1 MSRPLPTDTYAGLD
15 AWIDAHFD
23 EQVQTLQALVQVPTD
38 TPPGNNAP
46 HAERTAELLQGF
58 GLAVEKYPVPA
69 DAVHAY
75 GLVSLTNLIVRQP
88 FGAAGDTSGVKTGPT
103 IALNAHG
110 DVVPPGE
117 GWTHDPYGGEVV
129 PDARGGKLYG
139 RASAVSKSDF
149 TTFIY
154 ALRAVQALAAARASN
169 TDGAPPL
176 RGTVELH
183 FTYDEEFGGEL
194 GPGWLLKQGLTKPDY
209 LIAAGFSYQ
218 VVTAHNGCLQLE
230 VTLHG
235 LASHAA
241 YPATGIDALQAATKL
256 LTALYAHN
264 EVLKTRR
271 SQVAGIEHPYLNVG
285 RIEGGSNTNVV
296 PGKVVLKL
304 DRRMIPEEDAAEV
317 EAEVRQLIND
327 SVAACPGV
335 RVEVRRILLAHSLKP
350 QSANQPLVDAIQ
362 RHGQAVFGEPIPT
375 SGTPLYTDVRL
386 YGDHGTAAVIYG
398 AGPRTVLE
406 SNAKRADEHLQLDD
420 LRRATKVV
428 ARTLVDLLAG

>member
-1 MSRPLPTDTYAGLD
+1 MTDYERLD
-15 AWIDAHFD
+15 AWIAAHF
-23 EQVQTLQALVQVPTD
+23 EEETRYLQALVQVPTD

-46 HAERTAELLQGF
+46 HAERTAELLAGM
-58 GLAVEKYPVPA
+58 GLTAEKYALPQA
-69 DAVHAY
+69 DVQAY
-75 GLVSLTNLIVRQP
+75 GLQSITNLIVRRRY
-88 FGAAGDTSGVKTGPT
+88 GAVGDGGPT

-117 GWTHDPYGGEVV
+117 GWTHGPYSGEVV
-129 PDARGGKLYG
+129 DGKLYG

-149 TTFIY
+149 ASFTF
-154 ALRAVQALAAARASN
+154 ALRALESL
-169 TDGAPPL
+169 GLPL
-176 RGTVELH
+176 KGGIELH

-194 GPGWLLKQGLTKPDY
+194 GPGWLLQQGLTKPDL

-218 VVTAHNGCLQLE
+218 VVTAHNGCLQME

-241 YPATGIDALQAATKL
+241 YPHTGVDALQAATQL

-264 EVLKTRR
+264 DLLRTRL
-271 SQVAGIEHPYLNVG
+271 SKVEGITHPYLNVG

-304 DRRMIPEEDAAEV
+304 DRRMIPEEDAAAV
-317 EAEVRQLIND
+317 EAEVRALIESTVAQCPGIRLEIKRLLLAKSLQPLPGNAPL
-327 SVAACPGV
+327 VAA
-335 RVEVRRILLAHSLKP
+335 
-350 QSANQPLVDAIQ
+350 IQ
-362 RHGQAVFGEPIPT
+362 QHGLAVFGVPIPE

-386 YGDHGTAAVIYG
+386 YGAYGVPAVIYG

-406 SNAKRADEHLQLDD
+406 SNAKRADEHLVLSD
-420 LRRATKVV
+420 LQGATRVI
-428 ARTLVDLLAG
+428 ARTLLDLLRA

>member
-1 MSRPLPTDTYAGLD
+1 MTL
-15 AWIDAHFD
+15 IDQLIENRTTQQIAF
-23 EQVQTLQALVQVPTD
+23 LQQLVRIPTD

-46 HAERTAELLQGF
+46 HAERTAELLTELGF
-58 GLAVEKYPVPA
+58 EVEKHVVPTA
-69 DAVHAY
+69 EVEAA
-75 GLVSLTNLIVRQP
+75 GMQSITNLIVRHR
-88 FGAAGDTSGVKTGPT
+88 FSEDGPT

-117 GWTHDPYGGEVV
+117 GWTHDPYGAEIEN
-129 PDARGGKLYG
+129 GKLYG
-139 RASAVSKSDF
+139 RAAAVSKSDF
-149 TTFIY
+149 ATYTF
-154 ALRAVQALAAARASN
+154 ALLALKNSGLKLK
-169 TDGAPPL
+169 GA
-176 RGTVELH
+176 VELH

-194 GPGWLLKQGLTKPDY
+194 GPGWLLRQGLTRPDY

-241 YPATGIDALQAATKL
+241 YPHTGVDALQAANKL

-271 SQVAGIEHPYLNVG
+271 SQVAGITHPYLNVG

-304 DRRMIPEEDAAEV
+304 DRRMIPEEHPAEV
-317 EAEVRQLIND
+317 EAEVRALIE
-327 SVAACPGV
+327 STVAQSPGITLDIK
-335 RVEVRRILLAHSLKP
+335 RLLLAHP
-350 QSANQPLVDAIQ
+350 MTPLPGAAPLIAALQ
-362 RHGQAVFGEPIPT
+362 KQGEAVFGEPIPT

-386 YGDHGTAAVIYG
+386 YTAQGIPAAIYG

-406 SNAKRADEHLQLDD
+406 SNAKRADEHLELAD
-420 LRRATKVV
+420 LQRATRVI
-428 ARTLVDLLAG
+428 ANALAEMLAC